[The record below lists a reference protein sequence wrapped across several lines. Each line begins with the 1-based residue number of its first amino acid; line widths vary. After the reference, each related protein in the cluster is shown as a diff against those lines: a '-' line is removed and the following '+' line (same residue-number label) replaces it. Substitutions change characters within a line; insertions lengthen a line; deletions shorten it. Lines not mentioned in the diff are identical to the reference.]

1 MVDATERLL
10 EQADDL
16 RGLGAHYAEQGR
28 ERDAQIC
35 TIVELSLRL
44 VAEALDEEN
53 DDE

>member
-1 MVDATERLL
+1 MIAGVDRLL

-53 DDE
+53 DE